1 MISIFGKTDE
11 ARLQWR
17 HKRAGLHAGFTLI
30 ELMIAVAILAIVM
43 GIAIPSYTQYVLK
56 SGRAEAKT
64 ELLGAAQ
71 ALERCFT
78 RFSAYDA
85 DECAALR
92 NDIDGR
98 RSENEKFEL
107 SLDAVDGTSF
117 TVTATPKGSQTNDTD
132 CPNFGLDE
140 TGQRYIDGR
149 KDAADL
155 DECW

>member
-1 MISIFGKTDE
+1 MNLNRGK
-11 ARLQWR
+11 RGFQSVVNQPHL
-17 HKRAGLHAGFTLI
+17 GGGFTLI

-43 GIAIPSYTQYVLK
+43 GIAIPSYTQWVLE
-56 SGRAEAKT
+56 SGRTEAKT
-64 ELLGAAQ
+64 ELYGAAQ

-85 DECAALR
+85 DECEALR

-132 CPNFGLDE
+132 CPTFGLDE

-149 KDAADL
+149 TDAADL